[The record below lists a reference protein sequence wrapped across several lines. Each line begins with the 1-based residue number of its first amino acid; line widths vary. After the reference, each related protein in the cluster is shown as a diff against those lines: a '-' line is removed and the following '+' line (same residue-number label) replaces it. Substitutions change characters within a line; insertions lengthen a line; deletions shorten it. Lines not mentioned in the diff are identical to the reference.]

1 MQGERCAHSN
11 LNPVCYNVLL
21 RRVVILV
28 SCFLSQAASPAR
40 PTRYSPRRGLQC
52 QGQSAGSYLEKKK
65 KRVGKYIHRNTAIN
79 KLVTQEQAIANAY
92 SPQHRCKQ
100 IHSTFTLRA
109 RSSLKNKQSQQTFRR
124 SLKPLMQLRKQFSDR
139 RKNKLGGRTPTRGP
153 RAPLPKKW
161 KRRACQRISPRRR
174 ARISAPCTP
183 CDRLPCPRQ
192 SGLRRCWQARRTCLS
207 LAVGDFPKRHG
218 TGVRDTCAGK

>member
-1 MQGERCAHSN
+1 MFCCA
-11 LNPVCYNVLL
+11 VLL
-21 RRVVILV
+21 YLSPV
-28 SCFLSQAASPAR
+28 SCPKLPH
-40 PTRYSPRRGLQC
+40 PPDLPDTPRGVVC
-52 QGQSAGSYLEKKK
+52 SAKGSRQDLTWKRK

-79 KLVTQEQAIANAY
+79 KLVTQEQATANAY

-109 RSSLKNKQSQQTFRR
+109 RSSLKNRQSQQTFRR

-153 RAPLPKKW
+153 RAPLPKTW

-218 TGVRDTCAGK
+218 IGVRDTCAGK

>member
-1 MQGERCAHSN
+1 MPRAVGR
-11 LNPVCYNVLL
+11 
-21 RRVVILV
+21 IL
-28 SCFLSQAASPAR
+28 P
-40 PTRYSPRRGLQC
+40 GK
-52 QGQSAGSYLEKKK
+52 EK

-79 KLVTQEQAIANAY
+79 KLVTQEQATANAY

-109 RSSLKNKQSQQTFRR
+109 RSSLKNRQSQQTFRR

-153 RAPLPKKW
+153 RAPLPKTW

-192 SGLRRCWQARRTCLS
+192 SGPSPLLASTAHLPVTCRRGLSQTAWHRCKRHVCWQITAL
-207 LAVGDFPKRHG
+207 
-218 TGVRDTCAGK
+218 